1 MHVHVITQSSQ
12 QGIGQQTFNRPVK
25 LETTTV
31 RASRC
36 AEANV
41 ACLQVSWMM
50 TGLLT
55 QEPSGLLRTT

>member
-1 MHVHVITQSSQ
+1 MCVSLRHVA
-12 QGIGQQTFNRPVK
+12 
-25 LETTTV
+25 V

-41 ACLQVSWMM
+41 ARLQVSWMM

-55 QEPSGLLRTT
+55 QELSSLSRTP